1 MARRK
6 KPRST
11 VYIVS
16 VAAHLALG
24 AVLVLVPQDKLRE
37 VVAIALNEAPKN
49 EKKAAPPK
57 PPEHAPARASHA
69 PGHSARSLDAPAAAA
84 AAPGAAAA
92 FTDIGLSLDSSS
104 SDGIAVNIA
113 PPEAPAPPPVSE
125 PVKAKVLVARPTDNT
140 CVEDIVKARPLSMV
154 RPPYTDAAR
163 RGRVEGRVRLE
174 LMVDERG
181 EVTSVRVLQGLGFGL
196 DEAAV
201 AAARRLRFTPATR
214 CKRPV
219 AAPFILGM
227 RFAPGS

>member
-6 KPRST
+6 KTRST

-49 EKKAAPPK
+49 EKKAEPPK
-57 PPEHAPARASHA
+57 PPEHPPSRPSHA
-69 PGHSARSLDAPAAAA
+69 PGHAARSLDAPVAAAA
-84 AAPGAAAA
+84 TPGAPAA

-113 PPEAPAPPPVSE
+113 PPIQAAPPPVAE
-125 PVKAKVLVARPTDNT
+125 PVKAKVLVSHPTENT
-140 CVEDIVKARPLSMV
+140 CNEDMVKARPLSMA

-163 RGRVEGRVRLE
+163 RAHIEGRVRLE
-174 LMVDERG
+174 LTVDEHG
-181 EVTSVRVLQGLGFGL
+181 EVTSARVLQGLGFGL
-196 DEAAV
+196 DEAAL
-201 AAARRLRFTPATR
+201 AAARRLRFSPATR
-214 CKRPV
+214 CRKPV

-227 RFAPGS
+227 RFLPGS